1 MRWLETCL
9 SAVLLTSDSG
19 VWGDEDPDNGI
30 SVLRSTN
37 IESDGTIDFSN
48 LTIRSIPTD
57 KRDAKLLAPGDIILE
72 NSGGGPKQPVGRVC
86 YFQGDNRNHVVGNF
100 CRRLRANLDVI
111 VPRYLFWSL
120 FYAHASGETLRFQ
133 TQTTGIRNLQ
143 FQAYA
148 RQPFALPPL
157 SEQHR
162 IVEILNEADRLRQL
176 RREADAK
183 AARIL
188 PALFLKMFGDPATNP
203 RGWDMTTVGDI
214 VRATDYGTSTRASDN
229 GSGIPLIRM
238 GNVDYNGHLDL
249 RDLKHVQL
257 SDSEVARFRL
267 QQGDILFN
275 RTNSKELVGKTGL
288 WDADIDAVSASYF
301 IRVRLDQKQVMPT
314 FFWAFMN
321 CSYMKKI
328 LLATA
333 RGAIGQAN
341 INSSELRA
349 MVIYKPPLDQ
359 QYLFTNRWKQIR
371 ATIPQRIGDQTDLD
385 NLFSTLLQ
393 SAFSGQL
400 TAKWREA
407 HGKELLAEME
417 QQARLLNLP
426 LPKELEITP

>member
-1 MRWLETCL
+1 MRWLQTTMGEVCL
-9 SAVLLTSDSG
+9 PTVQIDPTRKDTESFRYIDIAGIDREQKTIFRADPIPCESAPSRARKLVQAGDVLVSTVRPNLNAVALVPEELDGEIASTG
-19 VWGDEDPDNGI
+19 F
-30 SVLRSTN
+30 SVLRAN
-37 IESDGTIDFSN
+37 
-48 LTIRSIPTD
+48 P
-57 KRDAKLLAPGDIILE
+57 KLV
-72 NSGGGPKQPVGRVC
+72 N
-86 YFQGDNRNHVVGNF
+86 
-100 CRRLRANLDVI
+100 
-111 VPRYLFWSL
+111 PRYLFYRVQHQEFVACLVANATGASYPAVTDGVVRRAPLPLPSL
-120 FYAHASGETLRFQ
+120 KE
-133 TQTTGIRNLQ
+133 
-143 FQAYA
+143 QA
-148 RQPFALPPL
+148 
-157 SEQHR
+157 R
-162 IVEILNEADRLRQL
+162 IVEILDEADQLRRL

-214 VRATDYGTSTRASDN
+214 VRATDYGTSTRASDD

-288 WDADIDAVSASYF
+288 WDADIDAVAASYF
-301 IRVRLDQKQVMPT
+301 IRVRLDQKQVTPT

-321 CSYMKKI
+321 CSYIKKI

-385 NLFSTLLQ
+385 NLFSALLQ
-393 SAFSGQL
+393 RAFSGQL

-407 HGKELLAEME
+407 HSKELLAEME

-426 LPKELEITP
+426 LTKKLELAP

>member
-1 MRWLETCL
+1 MHW
-9 SAVLLTSDSG
+9 LTSWEAKSQMTEAK
-19 VWGDEDPDNGI
+19 V
-30 SVLRSTN
+30 TQ
-37 IESDGTIDFSN
+37 TISN
-48 LTIRSIPTD
+48 LSLTQIGNLEIP
-57 KRDAKLLAPGDIILE
+57 I
-72 NSGGGPKQPVGRVC
+72 
-86 YFQGDNRNHVVGNF
+86 
-100 CRRLRANLDVI
+100 
-111 VPRYLFWSL
+111 
-120 FYAHASGETLRFQ
+120 
-133 TQTTGIRNLQ
+133 
-143 FQAYA
+143 
-148 RQPFALPPL
+148 PPL

-162 IVEILNEADRLRQL
+162 MVEILDEANRLRRL

-203 RGWDMTTVGDI
+203 MRWDITTIGNV
-214 VRATDYGTSTRASDN
+214 VRAIDYGTSTRASDD
-229 GSGIPLIRM
+229 GAGVPLIRM
-238 GNVDYNGHLDL
+238 GNVDYKGHLDL

-257 SDSEVARFRL
+257 SNSEVARFRL
-267 QQGDILFN
+267 QEGDIIFN

-288 WDADIDAVSASYF
+288 WDAEIDAVAASYF
-301 IRVRLDQKQVMPT
+301 IRVRVDHKQIIPT
-314 FFWAFMN
+314 FLWAFMN

-359 QYLFTNRWKQIR
+359 QHLFTNRWKQIR

-393 SAFSGQL
+393 HAFSGQL

-407 HGKELLAEME
+407 RIKELLAEME
-417 QQARLLNLP
+417 QQARLLNLS
-426 LPKELEITP
+426 LPKELEAAP

>member
-1 MRWLETCL
+1 MRWSTVPIRKVAPPIPAKIKFDSNESIWHL
-9 SAVLLTSDSG
+9 SLDQ
-19 VWGDEDPDNGI
+19 
-30 SVLRSTN
+30 
-37 IESDGTIDFSN
+37 IESETGLITGKKYAPLKEAGSSTFCFDTTNVLYSKLRPYLNKVIIPDESGIATTELIPLRPNTKIIYPKF
-48 LTIRSIPTD
+48 LTYYFRSKNFVSQASHHVAGAKMPRVVMDWFWEHEIP
-57 KRDAKLLAPGDIILE
+57 
-72 NSGGGPKQPVGRVC
+72 
-86 YFQGDNRNHVVGNF
+86 
-100 CRRLRANLDVI
+100 
-111 VPRYLFWSL
+111 
-120 FYAHASGETLRFQ
+120 
-133 TQTTGIRNLQ
+133 
-143 FQAYA
+143 
-148 RQPFALPPL
+148 LPCPI
-157 SEQHR
+157 EQRR
-162 IVEILNEADRLRQL
+162 IVEILDEADRLRRL

-214 VRATDYGTSTRASDN
+214 VRATDYGTSTRASDD

-288 WDADIDAVSASYF
+288 WDADIDAVAASYF
-301 IRVRLDQKQVMPT
+301 IRVRLDQKQVTPT

-321 CSYMKKI
+321 CSYIKKI

-385 NLFSTLLQ
+385 NLFSALLQ
-393 SAFSGQL
+393 RAFSGQL

-407 HGKELLAEME
+407 HSKELLAEME

-426 LPKELEITP
+426 LTKKLELAP